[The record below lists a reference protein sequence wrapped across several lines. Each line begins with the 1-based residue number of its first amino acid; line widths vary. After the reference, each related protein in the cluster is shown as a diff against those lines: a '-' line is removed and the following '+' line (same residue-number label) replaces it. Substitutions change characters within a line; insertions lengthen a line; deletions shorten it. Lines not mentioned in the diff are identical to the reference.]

1 MDVIIDNRQNK
12 IQLNDKL
19 INLVKKV
26 VEKCL
31 NEEGIKQD
39 VEISISFV
47 DNNEIR
53 ELNKNFRDKDTKTD
67 VLSFPQYDNIE
78 MIKSLDTKIILG
90 DIVISLEKARE
101 QSVEYGH
108 TFEREVA
115 FLTAHSMYHLFGFD
129 HDTEENTKIMRQK
142 EEKVLKDLGILR

>member
-1 MDVIIDNRQNK
+1 MDVIVDNRQNK